1 MAVAKTKA
9 KAKTKTKSKSKTKA
23 PAKKAVDEGASKS
36 VKKPAASRRKLS
48 MPQSGTVNAA
58 LGDAF
63 LQDLLE
69 DWRKFGQAVI
79 EDCRLSKPDA
89 YLKLITTLAP
99 KEVQKQLRP
108 LEDLSDTDLE
118 RQYRH
123 ALKEIKSLG
132 LD

>member
-1 MAVAKTKA
+1 MAVEKTKA
-9 KAKTKTKSKSKTKA
+9 KAKTKTKTKSKT
-23 PAKKAVDEGASKS
+23 PAKKSAKTAAPKAA
-36 VKKPAASRRKLS
+36 KKPAASKRKLA
-48 MPQSGTVNAA
+48 MPPSGTVNAA

-69 DWRKFGQAVI
+69 DWAKFGQTVI

-99 KEVQKQLRP
+99 KEVQQQLRP
-108 LEDLSDTDLE
+108 LEDMSDADLA

-123 ALKEIKSLG
+123 ALKQVKSLG